1 MDGCKCGWLADIAL
15 PIDRKKAEQAGAR
28 EEIKQER
35 KAGVDVDG
43 GAGERAA
50 GTEDNTC
57 V

>member
-1 MDGCKCGWLADIAL
+1 MAAHVAGWLTYHHIN
-15 PIDRKKAEQAGAR
+15 RKKAEQAGAR